1 MELGKSTTIRSIMNL
16 INKTSGKVLIENKEF
31 DKDDIKIKEKIG
43 YLPSEIYLYNDLT
56 VKEMLDYH
64 ESFYKKDIHKRRT
77 ELVKKLQQLFLHYVY
92 FYQHLHTKR
101 RKLLE

>member
-43 YLPSEIYLYNDLT
+43 YLPSENYLY
-56 VKEMLDYH
+56 
-64 ESFYKKDIHKRRT
+64 
-77 ELVKKLQQLFLHYVY
+77 
-92 FYQHLHTKR
+92 
-101 RKLLE
+101 